1 MTNLKQ
7 LCKELTN
14 NLDGWLEYLANDGY
28 QAGLWDEIQNSSRL
42 IQRARNVLN
51 TDNAVLFVES
61 TQEII
66 RVDKDG
72 FYYKGE
78 FINDAG
84 EAHRLLVDFLNKQ
97 RSQSVPA
104 ATSIA
109 QAN

>member
-1 MTNLKQ
+1 MTDYKQ

-14 NLDGWLEYLANDGY
+14 DLDGWLEYLANDGY
-28 QAGLWDEIQNSSRL
+28 EAGLWDEIQNSSRL
-42 IQRARNVLN
+42 IQKARNILN
-51 TDNAVLFVES
+51 TENAVLFVES

-97 RSQSVPA
+97 KSQSVPVT
-104 ATSIA
+104 TSTT
-109 QAN
+109 QPN